1 MAWQTKDTKSPPF
14 LVLSAFYKQRVLEV
28 LQQAHAISILRHAIL
43 VGEGSN
49 RSCICTW
56 GPPLSLFDML
66 LGTSGVQGL
75 MCPLWFALLSGSF
88 LFLDVGPSILFVVLP
103 RFWVLWFMFDW
114 QGFITKSLC
123 SINGSQGWKL
133 HWLWIWLFFHPATSV
148 IVLRKLFSTSQYC
161 SSEILCTRNPKSGPV
176 LNQQTQTHN
185 AGCMYG
191 DNITFIQSC
200 PYTYITFI
208 VILSHN
214 KPWWAAT
221 YITYMYL
228 CVYILIIIIHGWL
241 WHKLNYF
248 LFCEV
253 LLKSLTLLSKIPKI

>member
-1 MAWQTKDTKSPPF
+1 
-14 LVLSAFYKQRVLEV
+14 
-28 LQQAHAISILRHAIL
+28 
-43 VGEGSN
+43 
-49 RSCICTW
+49 
-56 GPPLSLFDML
+56 
-66 LGTSGVQGL
+66 
-75 MCPLWFALLSGSF
+75 
-88 LFLDVGPSILFVVLP
+88 
-103 RFWVLWFMFDW
+103 
-114 QGFITKSLC
+114 
-123 SINGSQGWKL
+123 
-133 HWLWIWLFFHPATSV
+133 
-148 IVLRKLFSTSQYC
+148 
-161 SSEILCTRNPKSGPV
+161 
-176 LNQQTQTHN
+176 
-185 AGCMYG
+185 MYG